1 MGVPE
6 YASLGRRIETRDG
19 ARATVRYVGSVDGQD
34 GEWVGVEWD
43 DPARGKH
50 DGSHDGKRYFECK
63 ETGLEPGALPASFV
77 RAHKIRPSVT
87 FAAAI
92 RAKYLDGKGEI
103 AKVPKTRGA
112 DADADADAGDGEA
125 YVQSSNGQKIEIE
138 LCLKKDD
145 PVAALAALDR
155 VYLPAAAVATAGAPG
170 EAAACGVVAARVR
183 LMDLSGNLMRD
194 WPAVARFGEEFP
206 NLAELN
212 LNNVRLDWES
222 AQKIVPSVPRGPRE
236 AGENAAPFA
245 NLRVLSLN
253 GSGCG
258 WASAR
263 AVAAATPSLRELS
276 LARCGVRSLGGAD
289 ASTSGLE
296 GLEGLEALNL
306 EGNCLAEWSEVETLA
321 TLPSLARLHLGGN
334 RLRRVR
340 YPSRGGDGAAPFAS
354 LRGLFLADNAID
366 EWESIDSLDDF
377 PSLAEV
383 RLTGNPVTQSAATR
397 HEIVARVSRLSQL
410 NGSLIADQERK
421 DAEIRYLRRVLGLV
435 KTADAETNATN
446 VDESPKNPTF
456 AGRLQTGSEAVAANH
471 PRLEALLGSYGELS
485 AHVARAKGDGSMG
498 DDMISVTLVCVAASA
513 GEKKPLTRKIPGST
527 TVGKLKL
534 LCEKLFKVRAN
545 AQRLFHEEPGAPIPE
560 KLEPDDY
567 DVAYLGVRDGARV
580 LVEEGADE

>member
-1 MGVPE
+1 M
-6 YASLGRRIETRDG
+6 YKRQSLGRRIETRDG

-50 DGSHDGKRYFECK
+50 DGSHDGKRYFECAA
-63 ETGLEPGALPASFV
+63 TGLEPGALPASFV

-103 AKVPKTRGA
+103 AKVPKTPGA
-112 DADADADAGDGEA
+112 DADADADAGEA

-155 VYLPAAAVATAGAPG
+155 VYLPDAAVATAGAPG
-170 EAAACGVVAARVR
+170 EAAACGVVATRVR

-212 LNNVRLDWES
+212 LNHVRLDWGS
-222 AQKIVPSVPRGPRE
+222 ARVVSSVPRAVCE
-236 AGENAAPFA
+236 AGENKAPFA

-263 AVAAATPSLRELS
+263 AIAAATPSLRELS

-296 GLEGLEALNL
+296 ALEALNL

-321 TLPSLARLHLGGN
+321 PLPSLARLHLGGN

-340 YPSRGGDGAAPFAS
+340 YPSRSHSDGAAPFAS
-354 LRGLFLADNAID
+354 LTLLEPAAGAD
-366 EWESIDSLDDF
+366 
-377 PSLAEV
+377 P
-383 RLTGNPVTQSAATR
+383 
-397 HEIVARVSRLSQL
+397 
-410 NGSLIADQERK
+410 LI
-421 DAEIRYLRRVLGLV
+421 
-435 KTADAETNATN
+435 
-446 VDESPKNPTF
+446 
-456 AGRLQTGSEAVAANH
+456 
-471 PRLEALLGSYGELS
+471 ALLGEKRAVLLSTDGAIVATTELP
-485 AHVARAKGDGSMG
+485 AWPVAPPTVADFDGDGIA
-498 DDMISVTLVCVAASA
+498 DLVVPTRSGHVGLRLEPSAASLVVQIVFGVAA
-513 GEKKPLTRKIPGST
+513 
-527 TVGKLKL
+527 VG
-534 LCEKLFKVRAN
+534 VA
-545 AQRLFHEEPGAPIPE
+545 
-560 KLEPDDY
+560 
-567 DVAYLGVRDGARV
+567 VTAYLRHAERV
-580 LVEEGADE
+580 EDDTKRA